1 MRPIITDAAWSIGVS
16 VCLLVTTVS
25 CAKADKPIE
34 MPLGTRTRVGTRN
47 DVLGGGGVRIAP
59 EGDVIWGGPSM
70 KYTEYPA

>member
-47 DVLGGGGVRIAP
+47 DVLGGGIGSLLREMLFGV
-59 EGDVIWGGPSM
+59 GHL
-70 KYTEYPA
+70 